1 MSRGYGRNA
10 ELSRAVVVTAA
21 GGAVIA
27 MSQQAAVGY
36 GPTGQIIL
44 AAGGAVVAFGLY
56 LAVRTMLR
64 RRGDA
69 DQ

>member
-1 MSRGYGRNA
+1 VSDGYRRNA
-10 ELSRAVVVTAA
+10 ELSRAAIVTAA

-27 MSQQAAVGY
+27 MSQQAALEP
-36 GPTGQIIL
+36 GPAEKIIL
-44 AAGGAVVAFGLY
+44 LAGGAVVALGLVFALRSLFG
-56 LAVRTMLR
+56 